1 MMDNRFEPAAIE
13 ARITDRWA
21 KANAF
26 AAMRPGRE
34 TAEPF
39 CIVIPPPNVTGSL
52 HIGHALNNTLQDVLC
67 RYWRMKGKDVLWQP
81 GTDHAGIA
89 TQMMVE
95 RKLAA
100 ENRADRR
107 SMGREAFLREVW
119 AWKEE
124 SGGTIVNQL
133 KRLGASCDWSRERF
147 TMDPGLSDAV
157 LKVFVELH
165 HKGMIYKARR
175 LVNWDPKLL
184 TAISDLEVEPREVK
198 GQMWYFD
205 YPLADDPEVKITVG
219 TTRPETMLG
228 DTGIAVHPEDD
239 RWKPLIGKM
248 VRLPLVGRLIPV
260 VADAYSDPEKGSG
273 AVKITPA
280 HDFNDFEVGK
290 RHNLPLVNVLTADAK
305 ITIDGNPDFTTGIP
319 GGVLA
324 DELRHLDGL
333 DRFEARKRVVAWFE
347 EHGLLQKIEPNAH
360 AVPHGDRS
368 GVPIEP
374 WLTDQWYVDVRPMAE
389 KAMAAVRDG
398 RTRLHPSEREKIF
411 FQWMEN
417 IEPWCV
423 SRQLWWGHQIPA
435 WYGPDGTPFV
445 ALDEAAAQVEATA
458 HYGTPVKLERDP
470 DVLDTWFSSALWPF
484 STLGWPQDTPELA
497 KFYPTSTL
505 VTAADILF
513 FWVARMMMMGTE
525 FMGQTPFA
533 DVILHGIVRDEKGKK
548 MSKTTGNVI
557 DPLTVIDQYG
567 ADAMRFTLAAMASS
581 GRDIKL
587 SMARVEGY
595 RNFATKI
602 WNAARFAEMN
612 SCVRV
617 AGFEPHM
624 VRETLNQWV
633 LGEAARAAREVAAGI
648 EAYRFN
654 DAADAAYRFVWGT
667 FCDWYVELSKP
678 VLQAEGDSA
687 AKDETRATVAFV
699 IDVIASLL
707 HPFMPFMTEELWAV
721 KGEAGPARTGLLC
734 HADWPELTG
743 LDNAAAEAE
752 IGFVVDLI
760 SEIRSVRTEIN
771 VAGGAQVELV
781 LVGASAG
788 TRAIVGCWEA
798 MIARQARASSI
809 GFAENAPPQSAQIV
823 VRGETIAMPLA
834 GLIDLGAETSR
845 LNKELAKLD
854 GEIVGVERK
863 LANAEFIAKAPEE
876 VIEENRERIAEAR
889 ARQAKIRDALTRL
902 G

>member
-1 MMDNRFEPAAIE
+1 
-13 ARITDRWA
+13 
-21 KANAF
+21 
-26 AAMRPGRE
+26 
-34 TAEPF
+34 
-39 CIVIPPPNVTGSL
+39 
-52 HIGHALNNTLQDVLC
+52 
-67 RYWRMKGKDVLWQP
+67 
-81 GTDHAGIA
+81 
-89 TQMMVE
+89 
-95 RKLAA
+95 
-100 ENRADRR
+100 
-107 SMGREAFLREVW
+107 
-119 AWKEE
+119 
-124 SGGTIVNQL
+124 
-133 KRLGASCDWSRERF
+133 
-147 TMDPGLSDAV
+147 
-157 LKVFVELH
+157 
-165 HKGMIYKARR
+165 
-175 LVNWDPKLL
+175 
-184 TAISDLEVEPREVK
+184 
-198 GQMWYFD
+198 
-205 YPLADDPEVKITVG
+205 
-219 TTRPETMLG
+219 
-228 DTGIAVHPEDD
+228 
-239 RWKPLIGKM
+239 
-248 VRLPLVGRLIPV
+248 
-260 VADAYSDPEKGSG
+260 
-273 AVKITPA
+273 
-280 HDFNDFEVGK
+280 
-290 RHNLPLVNVLTADAK
+290 
-305 ITIDGNPDFTTGIP
+305 
-319 GGVLA
+319 
-324 DELRHLDGL
+324 
-333 DRFEARKRVVAWFE
+333 
-347 EHGLLQKIEPNAH
+347 
-360 AVPHGDRS
+360 VPHGDRS

-484 STLGWPQDTPELA
+484 STLGWPQDTRELA

-533 DVILHGIVRDEKGKK
+533 NVILHGIVRDEKGKK

-617 AGFEPHM
+617 AGFDPHM

-678 VLQAEGDSA
+678 VLQAEGDST

-788 TRAIVGCWEA
+788 TRAIVGRWEA

-809 GFAENAPPQSAQIV
+809 GFAENAPPGSAQIV

-876 VIEENRERIAEAR
+876 VIEENRERIVETR